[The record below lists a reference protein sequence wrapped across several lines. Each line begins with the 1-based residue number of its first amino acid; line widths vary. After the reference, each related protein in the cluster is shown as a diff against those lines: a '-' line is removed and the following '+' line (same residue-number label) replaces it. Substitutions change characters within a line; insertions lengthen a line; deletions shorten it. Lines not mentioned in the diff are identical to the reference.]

1 MTTTLPGPFQS
12 AGLTSGPDVAPGTM
26 PAWAVV
32 FSAEDASGLR
42 KLLTISS
49 DTYHGSVSAT
59 LPFDLEGGRYE
70 VVVEGL
76 TDEDYQ
82 RIRLTDN
89 RLAAAIH
96 LWWRDTSAGGLGD
109 LARAAGIGDLL
120 GGGAA
125 SPPAGSLVAMIR
137 VDTLRRQAGER
148 RYDAV
153 ISGRERVVARLGETA
168 IRGGLCYDS
177 LDSAAGA
184 IARDAGIDMVGHG
197 LDKLTPPADAK
208 NFADVRPGSALQ
220 AMRTV
225 RDQAAA
231 ALKRQGMS
239 AAVVRDDALH
249 VGLWTARSAGTAP
262 LPVVHLLDASG
273 GLVSAER
280 GADAG
285 VVEATAGPKPPPPRA
300 KVTAVALGRPDIKPG
315 DVVQIPLP
323 PEDYPTL
330 APSGPGLPLL
340 RDLTSWL
347 GPGAEPEDPTA
358 CLATQVTHR
367 LSRRQGFVTTIQA
380 SVLRRDDDGWDPV
393 DESSK
398 EDPSTQKEQRGSKP
412 ADHATSAAAAVEGV
426 ARTIAQRAP
435 GARLRA
441 AQVRAHPGSPADQT
455 ASDLWYATA
464 PPDGMPNEL
473 RRVAITPAQHGELP
487 DVPVVTPFAF
497 GGYGLVLPR
506 YPGSR
511 VLLADAGGGGRE
523 LVDLGGVWEDDVSPP
538 AETGDW
544 WLVLPIGLSTDD
556 LTSDTDASRPPSA
569 EASHDL
575 IDAEGRRLI
584 EVGALTLRVLDT
596 TTKCDQRPT
605 PGANGTVVIEN
616 TKDGKTARIEIKD
629 DGSITISG
637 TSIAL
642 DAGTGDIS
650 MKAANV
656 KVEVTGTMD
665 VT

>member
-1 MTTTLPGPFQS
+1 MTTTLPAPFKT
-12 AGLTSGPDVAPGTM
+12 AGLTSGPDVTPGTM

-32 FSAEDASGLR
+32 FSAEVASGLKR
-42 KLLTISS
+42 LLTVGS
-49 DTYHGSVSAT
+49 DTYDGSVSAT

-70 VVVEGL
+70 VVIEGL

-96 LWWRDTSAGGLGD
+96 LWWRDTSTGVLGD

-177 LDSAAGA
+177 LDSAARA
-184 IARDAGIDMVGHG
+184 IARDARIDLVGHG
-197 LDKLTPPADAK
+197 LDKLTPAADTR

-220 AMRTV
+220 AIRTV

-231 ALKRQGMS
+231 ALKKQGMP
-239 AAVVRDDALH
+239 AAVIRDGALH
-249 VGLWTARSAGTAP
+249 VGLWTARNAGTAP
-262 LPVVHLLDASG
+262 LPVEHLLDASG

-280 GADAG
+280 GADA
-285 VVEATAGPKPPPPRA
+285 VIVEATAGPKPPPPRA
-300 KVTAVALGRPDIKPG
+300 KVTAIALGRPDIKPG
-315 DVVQIPLP
+315 DLVQIPLP

-347 GPGAEPEDPTA
+347 GPGAEPENPTA

-380 SVLRRDDDGWDPV
+380 SVLRPDDDGWDPV
-393 DESSK
+393 NESSK
-398 EDPSTQKEQRGSKP
+398 ESPSTGQEQRGSKP
-412 ADHATSAAAAVEGV
+412 ADHAAGAAAAVEGV
-426 ARTIAQRAP
+426 ARTIAQDAP
-435 GARLRA
+435 GVRVRA
-441 AQVRAHPGSPADQT
+441 GQVRAHPGSPADQT

-473 RRVAITPAQHGELP
+473 RRVAITPAQHGELR

-511 VLLADAGGGGRE
+511 VLLADAGGGRGV
-523 LVDLGGVWEDDVSPP
+523 VDLGGVWEDDVSPP
-538 AETGDW
+538 AEPGDW
-544 WLVLPIGLSTDD
+544 WLVLPISLSTDD
-556 LTSDTDASRPPSA
+556 LTSDTHASPPTSDD
-569 EASHDL
+569 ASHDL
-575 IDAEGRRLI
+575 IDAEGRRLV
-584 EVGALTLRVLDT
+584 EVAGLTLRVVDT
-596 TTKCDQRPT
+596 PTKCDQRPT
-605 PGANGTVVIEN
+605 PGATGTVVIEN
-616 TKDGKTARIEIKD
+616 AKDGKTARIEIKD

-637 TSIAL
+637 KSITL
-642 DAGTGDIS
+642 DAGTGAIS

-656 KVEVTGTMD
+656 TVEVSGTMD
-665 VT
+665 VK

>member
-1 MTTTLPGPFQS
+1 MTTTLPAPFRT
-12 AGLTSGPDVAPGTM
+12 AGLTNGPDIAPGTM

-32 FSAEDASGLR
+32 FSADDASGLK
-42 KLLTISS
+42 KLLTVGS
-49 DTYHGSVSAT
+49 DTYDGSVSAT

-70 VVVEGL
+70 IVIEGL

-82 RIRLTDN
+82 RIRLTGT

-96 LWWRDTSAGGLGD
+96 LWWRDTPAGVLGD
-109 LARAAGIGDLL
+109 LARAAGIADLL

-125 SPPAGSLVAMIR
+125 SPPAGSLVATIR

-148 RYDAV
+148 RYDTV

-177 LDSAAGA
+177 LDAAARG
-184 IARDAGIDMVGHG
+184 IARDARIDVIGHG
-197 LDKLTPPADAK
+197 LDRLTPPANVQ

-231 ALKRQGMS
+231 ALHKQGLS
-239 AAVVRDDALH
+239 AAVIRDGVLH
-249 VGLWTARSAGTAP
+249 VGQWTARNAGAAP

-280 GADAG
+280 GADVG
-285 VVEATAGPKPPPPRA
+285 IVEASVGPKPPPPRA
-300 KVTAVALGRPDIKPG
+300 KVTATALGRPDIKPG

-323 PEDYPTL
+323 PEDYPVL

-340 RDLTSWL
+340 RDLTSLL
-347 GPGAEPEDPTA
+347 GPGVEPENPTA
-358 CLATQVTHR
+358 CLITQVTHR
-367 LSRRQGFVTTIQA
+367 LSRRQGFVTTVQA
-380 SVLRRDDDGWDPV
+380 SVLRSDDDGWDPV

-398 EDPSTQKEQRGSKP
+398 ENPYTGQEQRGSKP
-412 ADHATSAAAAVEGV
+412 ADHATGAAAAVEGI
-426 ARTIAQRAP
+426 ARTVAQRAP

-441 AQVRAHPGSPADQT
+441 GQVRSHPGSPAEQN
-455 ASDLWYATA
+455 ASDLWYSTA
-464 PPDGMPNEL
+464 PPDGMPNEI
-473 RRVAITPAQHGELP
+473 RRVAITPDQHGELP
-487 DVPVVTPFAF
+487 AVPVVTPFAF

-523 LVDLGGVWEDDVSPP
+523 VVDIGGVWEDGISPP
-538 AETGDW
+538 AKPGDW
-544 WLVLPIGLSTDD
+544 WLVLPISQPTDD
-556 LTSDTDASRPPSA
+556 LTSDTEAAPPTSDD
-569 EASHDL
+569 ASHDL
-575 IDAEGRRLI
+575 IDADGRRVV
-584 EVGALTLRVLDT
+584 EVAGLTLRVIDT
-596 TTKCDQRPT
+596 PTACDKRPD
-605 PGANGTVVIEN
+605 PGDTGTVVIEN
-616 TKDGKTARIEIKD
+616 TNGSSSARIVIKS

-637 TSIAL
+637 KSISLEASE
-642 DAGTGDIS
+642 DIH

-656 KVEVTGTMD
+656 EVKVSGTMD
-665 VT
+665 VS